1 MKLKITVQG
10 VAYEVDVE
18 VLEEDAP
25 HASKPQALPQSV
37 PQALP
42 PSAVEQKTQPV
53 SAGASVVP
61 SPLSGLLVSLD
72 VAVGQKVAV
81 NEPVAVIEA
90 MKMRTTVVSTAS
102 GQVARLLVASGEAV
116 REGQP
121 LFELA

>member
-25 HASKPQALPQSV
+25 HVAKPQALPQSV

-42 PSAVEQKTQPV
+42 PSVPEQKTQTS

-81 NEPVAVIEA
+81 NDPVAVIEA

-102 GQVARLLVASGEAV
+102 GLVSRLLVASGEAV